1 MAEGELA
8 RRIAGFPVVTCDVFD
23 TALLRRLARP
33 EDVLLALGLRAAAAG
48 LFTGPPEAFRE
59 YRLQAERQARA
70 AAEAAGHDEVRIAE
84 VYACFQACG
93 LLPNGVTDEAAA
105 AALAA
110 LELATERAVCTANLL
125 LRAVLAARAPG
136 QRLVFVS
143 DTMLPGA
150 AVATLLQDAGY
161 GADCEVIT
169 SADTRRSKHT
179 GKLFAHVLERLG
191 CAPGAVVH
199 LGDNPHSDVAR
210 PRTQGIAAIHL
221 PQPPRPPE
229 PSALAA
235 AAALTRLAHSYC
247 RSAAEHSQR
256 RSAAATPAADPGAPA
271 LHPYATLL
279 LLGFTRFVLAE
290 AQRQGIRRIYFLA
303 RDGYLPWRIAQRMA
317 PSLQAAG
324 LGSDVEL
331 TYLHVSRRAI
341 GLPAQAAD
349 LDALAEDV
357 SQGAHYR
364 PLAEALAF
372 LGLDAAETA
381 ALIRDRGL
389 DPERPVGHATA
400 RAEVAALFA
409 ACREPIRARLAE
421 RRVTALAYLGQQG
434 FLEPGPRL
442 VVDVGWRGSTQES
455 LARLTGLPAS
465 DIRGAY
471 VGLFPQH
478 LRPAVNPA
486 NATGYL
492 FNFGHPRPLLELVLE
507 GYVLFELFFSSPEA
521 TVLHYA
527 MRDGAPVPVLDA
539 EAEPGA
545 SIRRRAIAALEA
557 DCLAEC
563 AALDGILGGAWPE
576 VDPASALFDLQ
587 GLLAAP
593 TAAEVAALN
602 AIPFIGGLSRGG
614 NGVPVNPVPP
624 HEWLR
629 DPTAT
634 VQRIGRA
641 AWRSGT
647 LRASLPWPWPAMR
660 FQDLEYRVARL
671 RRLLRLK

>member
-1 MAEGELA
+1 MAEGELT
-8 RRIAGFPVVTCDVFD
+8 RRIAGFAVVTCDVFD

-48 LFTGPPEAFRE
+48 LFAGPPEAFRE

-84 VYACFQACG
+84 VYARFQACG
-93 LLPNGVTDEAAA
+93 LLPNGVAAE
-105 AALAA
+105 ALAA
-110 LELATERAVCTANLL
+110 LELATERAVCTANLP
-125 LRAVLAARAPG
+125 LRAALAARTPG

-143 DTMLPGA
+143 DTMLPGDW
-150 AVATLLQDAGY
+150 VATLLRDAGY

-169 SADTRRSKHT
+169 SADARRSKHT
-179 GKLFAHVLERLG
+179 GRLFAHVLERLG
-191 CAPGAVVH
+191 CVPGAVVH
-199 LGDNPHSDVAR
+199 LGDNPQSDVAR
-210 PRTQGIAAIHL
+210 PRAQGISAIHL
-221 PQPPRPPE
+221 PQPARPPE
-229 PSALAA
+229 PAPLAA
-235 AAALTRLAHSYC
+235 AGVLARLAHS
-247 RSAAEHSQR
+247 HR
-256 RSAAATPAADPGAPA
+256 RATAATPAADPGAPA
-271 LHPYATLL
+271 LHRYATLL

-317 PSLQAAG
+317 PGLQAAG
-324 LGSDVEL
+324 LGPGVEL

-341 GLPAQAAD
+341 GLPAQADD
-349 LDALAEDV
+349 LDTLAEEI
-357 SQGAHYR
+357 SQGAQHR
-364 PLAEALAF
+364 PLGEALGF
-372 LGLDAAETA
+372 LGVTPEEIAP
-381 ALIRDRGL
+381 LIQGQGL
-389 DPERPVGHATA
+389 DPARIVQPATA
-400 RAEVAALFA
+400 RAEIAALFA
-409 ACREPIRARLAE
+409 ACRAPIRARLGE
-421 RRVTALAYLGQQG
+421 RRANALGYLGQQG

-442 VVDVGWRGSTQES
+442 VVDVGWRGSTQEA
-455 LARLTGLPAS
+455 LARLTGLPS
-465 DIRGAY
+465 GDIRGAY
-471 VGLFPQH
+471 VGLLPQH

-486 NATGYL
+486 NASGYL
-492 FNFGHPRPLLELVLE
+492 FGFGHPRPLLELVLE
-507 GYVLFELFFSSPEA
+507 GYILFELFFSSPEA
-521 TVLHYA
+521 TVSHYGR
-527 MRDGAPVPVLDA
+527 RDGQLEPVLDT

-545 SIRRRAIAALEA
+545 GLRRRAIAALEA

-576 VDPASALFDLQ
+576 LDPGSALFDLR

-602 AIPFIGGLSRGG
+602 AIPFIGGLSRAG
-614 NGVPVNPVPP
+614 NAVPVNPVPP

-634 VQRIGRA
+634 VRRIGRA

-647 LRASLPWPWPAMR
+647 LRASLPWPFPAMR

-671 RRLLRLK
+671 RRLFGRG